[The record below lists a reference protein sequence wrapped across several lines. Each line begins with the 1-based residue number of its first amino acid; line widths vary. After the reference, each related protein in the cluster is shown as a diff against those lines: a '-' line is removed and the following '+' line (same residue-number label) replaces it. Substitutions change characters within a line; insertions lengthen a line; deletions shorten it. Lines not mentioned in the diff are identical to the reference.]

1 MIEIK
6 DLLVRFD
13 KLINN
18 EEIKILLIREAI
30 KDVVGIDIEIDKI
43 KFTQGVLYLNIKSI
57 YKNEIFIN
65 KDKILFHLE
74 KNSSSQKI
82 NKFF

>member
-6 DLLVRFD
+6 DLLLKFD

-18 EEIKILLIREAI
+18 EEVKVTLIREAI
-30 KDVVGIDIEIDKI
+30 KDVVGLNIEKDKV
-43 KFTQGVLYLNIKSI
+43 KFIQGVLYLDIKSI

-65 KDKILFHLE
+65 KEKILLHLE
-74 KNSSSQKI
+74 KNTGSNKI
-82 NKFF
+82 NKIF